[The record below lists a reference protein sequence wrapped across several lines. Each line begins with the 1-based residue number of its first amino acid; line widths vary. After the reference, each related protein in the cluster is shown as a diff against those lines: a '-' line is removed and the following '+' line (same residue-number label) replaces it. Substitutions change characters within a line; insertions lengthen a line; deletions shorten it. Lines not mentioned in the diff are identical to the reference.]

1 MLLYRNIRKL
11 IYAHM
16 DPQKQK
22 EEFNYA
28 YLCALAAH
36 AGLNRTSSSVDDDSI
51 DVSFKSKGYHGRLV
65 RSPQIEFQLKCTSQD
80 LVDGEVIKFPLPRKN
95 YDDLRGSDFASP
107 RYLAVLLVP
116 EDVDR
121 WIEHND
127 EHIELHKNC
136 YWLSLRNYE
145 PTDNVNTVTV
155 SIPLDQR
162 LTTEILRAMMDRASD
177 GEWL

>member
-1 MLLYRNIRKL
+1 
-11 IYAHM
+11 M

-28 YLCALAAH
+28 YVCALGAH

-51 DVSFKSKGYHGRLV
+51 DVAFKSKGYHGHLV
-65 RSPQIEFQLKCTSQD
+65 RSPQIEFQLKCTSQN
-80 LVDGEVIKFPLPRKN
+80 LVDVDRNVIKFALPRKN
-95 YDDLRGSDFASP
+95 YDDLRGADFASP

-116 EDVDR
+116 EDVDH
-121 WIEHND
+121 WIGHSA
-127 EHIELHKNC
+127 EHIELHKKC
-136 YWLSLRNYE
+136 YWLSLRDCE

-162 LTTEILRAMMDRASD
+162 LTTETLKSMMDRASD

>member
-1 MLLYRNIRKL
+1 
-11 IYAHM
+11 M

-28 YLCALAAH
+28 YVCALAAH
-36 AGLNRTSSSVDDDSI
+36 AGLNRISSSVDDDSV
-51 DVSFKSKGYHGRLV
+51 DVAFKSKGYDGRLV

-80 LVDGEVIKFPLPRKN
+80 LVGADGDVIKFPLSRKN
-95 YDDLRGSDFASP
+95 YDDLRGADFASP

-116 EDVDR
+116 EDVES
-121 WIEHND
+121 WIGHND

-136 YWLSLRNYE
+136 YWLSLRDCDS
-145 PTDNVNTVTV
+145 TDNENTVTV
-155 SIPLDQR
+155 SIPLNQR
-162 LTTEILRAMMDRASD
+162 LTTEILKAMMDRASD